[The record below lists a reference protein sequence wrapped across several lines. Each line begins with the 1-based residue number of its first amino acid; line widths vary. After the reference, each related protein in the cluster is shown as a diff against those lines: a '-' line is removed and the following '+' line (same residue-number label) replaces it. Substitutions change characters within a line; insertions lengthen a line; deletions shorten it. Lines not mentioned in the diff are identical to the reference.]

1 MGFTKG
7 LRNFLRRQSYN
18 FKVLIV
24 KRGLESFF
32 SGFTSNYTSVYVT
45 KLGADPVQLGG
56 LNSLGGIASAILAL
70 PMGWLLD
77 TYSLKK
83 TYLLTL
89 ILSILLPLTYAVSMD
104 WRMALIPVALG
115 YITMSSSMVV
125 ENVILAN
132 SLRDEDR
139 ATGIGLIQAL
149 TGVAMSLSPTLA
161 GLVLNMLGGL
171 EVEYMRVLFLI
182 QLIGSCLAFA
192 WILFRFKEPMNVVRR
207 SVKLNFIED
216 LKEVLASSRSKKWL
230 LVELS
235 GGFIFGMVI
244 PFIYVYAAE
253 VKHADALTLG
263 LMGSGMNFTYM
274 ASSIPIGKLA
284 DRIGRKKTIMLLR
297 PTLYLSMILLVVAPS
312 PEYLIL
318 AMALRGFTWGGMAAW
333 SSLALE
339 LVSESERGRWSG
351 VIQLL
356 RNLFRVPAP
365 LVGGYL
371 WAALDPSAPFL
382 ILVLV
387 DILFRVPLI
396 ASTPETLE
404 ARNSR

>member
-1 MGFTKG
+1 MEELVEFAKG
-7 LRNFLRRQSYN
+7 LRSFLRKQSYN

-56 LNSLGGIASAILAL
+56 LNSLGAIASAILAL

-182 QLIGSCLAFA
+182 QLIGSCLAFT

-230 LVELS
+230 LV
-235 GGFIFGMVI
+235 
-244 PFIYVYAAE
+244 
-253 VKHADALTLG
+253 
-263 LMGSGMNFTYM
+263 
-274 ASSIPIGKLA
+274 
-284 DRIGRKKTIMLLR
+284 
-297 PTLYLSMILLVVAPS
+297 
-312 PEYLIL
+312 
-318 AMALRGFTWGGMAAW
+318 
-333 SSLALE
+333 
-339 LVSESERGRWSG
+339 
-351 VIQLL
+351 
-356 RNLFRVPAP
+356 
-365 LVGGYL
+365 
-371 WAALDPSAPFL
+371 
-382 ILVLV
+382 
-387 DILFRVPLI
+387 
-396 ASTPETLE
+396 
-404 ARNSR
+404 

>member
-1 MGFTKG
+1 MVLTEGF
-7 LRNFLRRQSYN
+7 RNFLRKQNYN

-24 KRGLESFF
+24 KRIMDSFF

-56 LNSLGGIASAILAL
+56 LNSIGGIASAILAL

-77 TYSLKK
+77 SYSLKK

-89 ILSILLPLTYAVSMD
+89 LLSIALPLTYAISTN
-104 WRMALIPVALG
+104 WHMALIPVALG
-115 YITMSSSMVV
+115 YITMSSGAAV
-125 ENVILAN
+125 ENVILVN

-149 TGVAMSLSPTLA
+149 SGVAMSLSPTLA
-161 GLVLNMLGGL
+161 GLALNILGGL
-171 EVEYMRVLFLI
+171 EAEYMRVLFLI
-182 QLIGSCLAFA
+182 QLVGSCLVFA
-192 WILFRFKEPMNVVRR
+192 WVLLKFKEPTYTVKR
-207 SVKLNFIED
+207 SVNSNIVED
-216 LKEVLASSRSKKWL
+216 LKEVLASTRSKGWL

-263 LMGSGMNFTYM
+263 LMGSSMNFTYM
-274 ASSIPIGKLA
+274 ASSIPIGRLA

-297 PTLYLSMILLVVAPS
+297 PTLYLSMILLVVASS
-312 PEYLIL
+312 PEHLIL
-318 AMALRGFTWGGMAAW
+318 AMALRGLTWGGMAAW

-351 VIQLL
+351 VIEFL
-356 RNLFRVPAP
+356 RSLFRVPAP

-371 WAALDPSAPFL
+371 WTTVDPSAPFL
-382 ILVLV
+382 ILVLTDV
-387 DILFRVPLI
+387 LLRVPFI

-404 ARNSR
+404 ARNG